1 MDITDLET
9 KLNLKLKDPNILT
22 KALTHRSFLN
32 EHQDDTIGDN
42 ERLEFLGDAVL
53 QLTVSK
59 YLFNKY
65 QEMPEGQMT
74 TNRSSL
80 VRTETLGSIA
90 RDLKLGNYM
99 RMSKGEEES
108 GGRDNNSLLA
118 NALESVIGAVYVDLG
133 LTQAEKFITDNL
145 LSHASK
151 FIAEVGTDFKSQ
163 FQEKVQEKYH
173 VAPRYRILTQSGPDH
188 QKKFKIGVYVE
199 NKLVSTA
206 TDLSKQK
213 ASKKA
218 AQLALSKLFD

>member
-1 MDITDLET
+1 MDIEDLQ
-9 KLNLKLKDPNILT
+9 KKIRIKFKDPNILT
-22 KALTHRSFLN
+22 KALTHRSYLN
-32 EHQDDTIGDN
+32 EHQDDLLGDN

-59 YLFNKY
+59 YLFNTY
-65 QEMPEGQMT
+65 EDMPEGQMT

-80 VRTETLGSIA
+80 VRTETLGSIG
-90 RDLKLGNYM
+90 RDLELGNYM

-118 NALESVIGAVYVDLG
+118 NALESVIGAIYIDLG
-133 LTQAEKFITDNL
+133 LVSAEKFIKDYL
-145 LSHASK
+145 LSNASR
-151 FIAEVGTDFKSQ
+151 FIADVGTDYKSQ

-173 VAPRYRILTQSGPDH
+173 VAPKYRILSQSGPDH
-188 QKKFKIGVYVE
+188 LKKFKIGVYVE
-199 NKLVSTA
+199 NKLVATA